1 MAESQNKRDLAHAR
15 TKINFDVKDMTNFL
29 HGGEANVEQRRYII
43 DLIAK
48 DPIFNKDDWY
58 VCFVLLLCI
67 YFTHLIHRMQSTVPS
82 HCLSN
87 RYNFCLLFILVVQ
100 GLVEPH

>member
-1 MAESQNKRDLAHAR
+1 MVESQNKRDLAYAR

-48 DPIFNKDDWY
+48 DPVFNKDDWY
-58 VCFVLLLCI
+58 VYFVPLLCL
-67 YFTHLIHRMQSTVPS
+67 YFAHSVHRMQSTVPS
-82 HCLSN
+82 FSLTLS
-87 RYNFCLLFILVVQ
+87 FLPI
-100 GLVEPH
+100 

>member
-15 TKINFDVKDMTNFL
+15 KKISFNVKDMTNFL

-48 DPIFNKDDWY
+48 DPVFNKDDWY
-58 VCFVLLLCI
+58 VIFFLLCPTTTSNAKHGP
-67 YFTHLIHRMQSTVPS
+67 FSPFL
-82 HCLSN
+82 CLSN
-87 RYNFCLLFILVVQ
+87 RSDLFILLCV
-100 GLVEPH
+100 GAG

>member
-15 TKINFDVKDMTNFL
+15 SKINFDVKDMTNFL

-48 DPIFNKDDWY
+48 DPVFNKDDWY
-58 VCFVLLLCI
+58 VIFLHFPKTTSNAKHGPFSVFL
-67 YFTHLIHRMQSTVPS
+67 TDLIFSSCCV
-82 HCLSN
+82 
-87 RYNFCLLFILVVQ
+87 
-100 GLVEPH
+100 

>member
-1 MAESQNKRDLAHAR
+1 MAESQNKRDLAYAR

-48 DPIFNKDDWY
+48 DPVFNKDDWY
-58 VCFVLLLCI
+58 VAFILLCPTI
-67 YFTHLIHRMQSTVPS
+67 ISNAKHGPFFPFL
-82 HCLSN
+82 CLPYRSDLFN
-87 RYNFCLLFILVVQ
+87 LLCV
-100 GLVEPH
+100 GAG